1 MSTSTN
7 ESATESS
14 SGTSLNK
21 RPQNDGGG
29 LASRKTGSRPPQE
42 VSVKRKPK
50 KNPIPYNSGIAKADT
65 YIASLNTGTHNALSE
80 ALPSVYEVRKRENN
94 KAFIPTVC
102 RFKLELQP
110 MAAVAKSVGF
120 KNLMRESAE
129 VVEQCQLMLKN
140 EYFKSQ
146 WLNVIEYRDNLT
158 SNGSSHST
166 T

>member
-1 MSTSTN
+1 
-7 ESATESS
+7 
-14 SGTSLNK
+14 
-21 RPQNDGGG
+21 
-29 LASRKTGSRPPQE
+29 
-42 VSVKRKPK
+42 
-50 KNPIPYNSGIAKADT
+50 
-65 YIASLNTGTHNALSE
+65 
-80 ALPSVYEVRKRENN
+80 
-94 KAFIPTVC
+94 
-102 RFKLELQP
+102 